1 MEEPVITPWQGFQQ
15 DLNPEDSRTGAEL
28 LRRTLP
34 LQSLSQGTSTM
45 GRRSGECN
53 WPASFRDGLF
63 PSEGAGAAEPR
74 HRLFQRDGNSCHR
87 TASVQMKVKESRTV
101 VSPVISQGS
110 QMHQQMALM
119 KEGQLQRQE

>member
-1 MEEPVITPWQGFQQ
+1 MELASCLQGWVIPQAG
-15 DLNPEDSRTGAEL
+15 SR
-28 LRRTLP
+28 
-34 LQSLSQGTSTM
+34 
-45 GRRSGECN
+45 
-53 WPASFRDGLF
+53 
-63 PSEGAGAAEPR
+63 AAV